1 MKITKWLGLVTAA
14 SPYSIPDGATAAQTN
29 LQIRKPG
36 QLVPRPGLT
45 RLYGSG
51 DKQTIYAIYRL
62 AGGSYGTD
70 ILFIYFAQRQPK
82 ATPDLPTTYK
92 YAITALTNSSGSLDG
107 STIWTTAL
115 AQSWAPTFTEDRF
128 GRLFAFFG
136 HGEPPIM
143 YRRGATSA
151 VTMGVPAPS
160 VAPVVTPSGAGYFLE
175 RVDVI
180 DGGGAYW
187 TPPTITFSGGTPTR
201 EAKVKGVVQGGNLV
215 AVDVI
220 DGGNNYST
228 APSVTIDA
236 NNIGRGF
243 RGVGVIAVDTNI
255 NGYTSSVT
263 PVVTGTALAAN
274 RTHGHSL
281 STTAPKIAVK
291 NAAGGV
297 DAIDAVYDSTASRY
311 TAVIPVTATT
321 NTSTGLATAGI
332 NARARFEFAAIGL
345 TFQLAS
351 TFDAAQTGT
360 VGWYFGTG
368 YTSAGAATTYRRSSD
383 EHYFAITASNSV
395 YRYGGNARGGDAKN
409 FLGAP
414 IYPFRNTFFPDYRFL
429 SYRLCTGSFNNDAAQ
444 WSRYEAK
451 VQKDAT
457 SYFIDIGLLPAKK
470 ADGSAYTRTAT
481 AVPPTVRVRFNQC
494 PASWLRSPVTERPY
508 QYWEKVKYN
517 AAGVSWWGS
526 NANILSRPIVDF
538 WNSATTYGFGAG
550 SVTVLSQ
557 GTGWEQGTMF
567 VLRFEQGDAF
577 DQTYVGGLIDF
588 ATAGYGIAKSH
599 APVDGF
605 AKHYR
610 EFYFYASS
618 AEAASGGGPA
628 GAVVG
633 TPSITIPGSSYNLGD
648 RVKVTLMSR
657 PTDPTWTTAVSPYV
671 ENQTYTFTA
680 VTVRQATQLSRI
692 ASVTVVTPGSGYYSP
707 PDLLPS
713 GGGGYGL
720 RLEAVVNNGQ
730 VTGVNVLD
738 GGTGFVAQPD
748 IYTSDQGATAIPV
761 MRSSMRGVYRCA
773 YRYADWTETR
783 VDTAQITAI
792 SGDTVTLDD
801 ATAVLPDM
809 ILDGTL
815 IPFMAKVISVT
826 GNSVRLSRTPT
837 SVTGGLS
844 RVSITNAGSGYASA
858 PTVTVGGTGAGAA
871 VSAVLDSAGTVAS
884 LIIDQPGTGY
894 GFGPITLTLSAPT
907 SGVTATAVA
916 YIDDVVTVRD
926 MTKPIAYSDF
936 SPITDVDTGPNSDR
950 QRCSEMIWNL
960 SGAVPPSRAQIV
972 EFYRTSG
979 DESLVFYRLEMYA
992 TVADTIQIQGTDTL
1006 NDEELFNPDRPFYAA
1021 LPVVLPNGAVNAYRF
1036 GVPRTDMAVAV
1047 QYQDR
1052 MWYAVSTSG
1061 NDTNTV
1067 FFSEYDEFESC
1078 PDVNELPIQNNL
1090 KTTDYLT
1097 ALVPGGSV
1105 LVAFQNSHAYAISY
1119 NTDPILDATVQ
1130 MISHRGCVSQQCWDI
1145 HDNLIYAMDERGI
1158 YSLDRSGDVAV
1169 LSEAIRD
1176 LFDEELIDWERK
1188 DRFFIKVD
1196 NRTNILRAFVSLGET
1211 AGSNPEVALCFHIT
1225 NGAWWTESWPN
1236 CLTACAIH
1244 RPASDRA
1251 NVPVYGAIDG
1261 NIYEMR
1267 GDRDQMYRSIQSI
1280 TVTNGGSGYITAP
1293 AVTVTAGQE
1302 GQGAEFAALVVD
1314 GVVREILI
1322 IRQGF
1327 GYGSLNQLVDP
1338 EVWNGTVNITIAP
1351 PPSGT
1356 TATATATASQ
1366 PDNYKQSTV
1375 GWLVKTSAMELISD
1389 GNTRKGEAQIDR
1401 SIIVTYAPTDVSCV
1415 LDLREYYNNSATP
1428 RRNAM
1433 MRDRGTGFVHQT
1445 SQAKTTLDMVATRSP
1460 LGLATGVAKASFA
1473 GRSLEDTAGGDRHI
1487 AIQLSYA
1494 PIPADTGN
1502 PEPPHPIIYG
1512 LEVRGVVDG
1521 D

>member
-1 MKITKWLGLVTAA
+1 MKITAWLGLITAA
-14 SPYSIPDGATAAQTN
+14 SPYSLPAGAAAVQTN

-36 QLVPRPGLT
+36 QLIPRPGLT
-45 RLYGSG
+45 RLYGNG

-70 ILFIYFAQRQPK
+70 ILFIYYAQLQPK
-82 ATPDLPTTYK
+82 LTPDLPTTYK
-92 YAITALTNSSGSLDG
+92 YAIAALTNSSGSLDG
-107 STIWTTAL
+107 GTVWTTAL
-115 AQSWAPTFTEDRF
+115 TQSWAPTFTEDRF

-143 YRRGATSA
+143 YRRGAATA
-151 VTMGVPAPS
+151 VTMGVPAPN

-175 RVDVI
+175 RVDVVN
-180 DGGGAYW
+180 GGGAYW
-187 TPPTITFSGGTPTR
+187 TPPSITFSGGSPSR
-201 EAKVKGVVQGGNLV
+201 VAKVKGVVQGGNLV

-220 DGGNNYST
+220 DGGNNYAT
-228 APSVTIDA
+228 APSVNIDA
-236 NNIGRGF
+236 TNIGRGF

-255 NGYTSSVT
+255 NGFTSAVT

-297 DAIDAVYDSTASRY
+297 DAIDAVYDATASRY
-311 TAVIPVTATT
+311 TAVIPVTAFT
-321 NTSTGLATAGI
+321 NTSTGLPTAGI

-345 TFQLAS
+345 TFQLSS
-351 TFDAAQTGT
+351 TFDVANSGV

-368 YTSAGAATTYRRSSD
+368 FTAAGATSTYRRVAD
-383 EHYFAITASNSV
+383 EKYFAITASNTV
-395 YRYGGNARGGDAKN
+395 YRYGGRARGGDAKN
-409 FLGAP
+409 FLGSP
-414 IYPFRNTFFPDYRFL
+414 IYPLRNTFFPDYRYL
-429 SYRLCTGSFNNDAAQ
+429 SYRICTGSFTNDAAQ
-444 WSRYEAK
+444 WSRYQAL

-457 SYFIDIGLLPAKK
+457 SYFVDIGLLPAKK

-481 AVPPTVRVRFNQC
+481 AVPPAVRVRFNQC

-508 QYWEKVKYN
+508 QYWEKAKYN
-517 AAGVSWWGS
+517 QAGVAWWG
-526 NANILSRPIVDF
+526 NNGGILARPIVDF

-577 DQTYVGGLIDF
+577 DQTYTGGGIDF
-588 ATAGYGIAKSH
+588 ATAGYGIAQAH

-633 TPSITIPGSSYNLGD
+633 TPSISIPGSSYNLGD
-648 RVKVTLMSR
+648 RVRVTLMSR
-657 PTDPTWTTAVSPYV
+657 PTDPTWTTAVSPYT

-730 VTGVNVLD
+730 VTGVTVLD
-738 GGTGFVAQPD
+738 GGTAFVAQPD

-773 YRYADWTETR
+773 YRYADWTETS

-809 ILDGTL
+809 ILDGTR

-837 SVTGGLS
+837 STTGGLS

-858 PTVTVGGTGAGAA
+858 PTVTVGGTGTGAS
-871 VSAVLDSAGTVAS
+871 VSAVLDAAGTVAS
-884 LIIDQPGTGY
+884 LIIDQAGTGY
-894 GFGPITLTLSAPT
+894 GFGPITLTLTAPA

-936 SPITDVDTGPNSDR
+936 SPITDVDAGPNADR

-1021 LPVVLPNGAVNAYRF
+1021 LPVVLPNGGVNAYRF
-1036 GVPRTDMAVAV
+1036 GVPRSDMAVAV

-1052 MWYAVSTSG
+1052 LWYGVSTSG
-1061 NDTNTV
+1061 NDVNTV

-1097 ALVPGGSV
+1097 ALVPFGSE
-1105 LVAFQNSHAYAISY
+1105 LVAFQTSHAYAITY
-1119 NTDPILDATVQ
+1119 NTDPIIDSTVQ
-1130 MISHRGCVSQQCWDI
+1130 MIAHRGCVSQQCWDI

-1158 YSLDRSGDVAV
+1158 YSLGRNGEVAG
-1169 LSEAIRD
+1169 LSEAIRN

-1188 DRFFIKVD
+1188 DQFFLKVD
-1196 NRTNILRAFVSLGET
+1196 NRTNILRAFVSLGN
-1211 AGSNPEVALCFHIT
+1211 ANGSNPEVALCFHIT
-1225 NGAWWTESWPN
+1225 NNTWWTESWPN
-1236 CLTACAIH
+1236 SLTGCAIH
-1244 RPASDRA
+1244 RPAADRA
-1251 NVPVYGAIDG
+1251 NVPIYVAIDG

-1267 GDRDQMYRSIQSI
+1267 GDRDQLFRSIQSVTI
-1280 TVTNGGSGYITAP
+1280 TNGGSGYVIAP
-1293 AVTVTAGQE
+1293 TVTVASGQE
-1302 GQGAEFAALVVD
+1302 GQGAEFSALVVD
-1314 GVVREILI
+1314 GQVTEILI
-1322 IRQGF
+1322 IRPGF
-1327 GYGSLNQLVDP
+1327 GYGSLNQQVDP
-1338 EVWNGTVNITIAP
+1338 EVWTGTVNLTISP

-1366 PDNYKQSTV
+1366 PDNLKQATV
-1375 GWLVKTSAMELISD
+1375 GWLMKTGAMELVSD
-1389 GNTRKGEAQIDR
+1389 GNTKKGESLIDR
-1401 SIIVTYAPTDVSCV
+1401 SIVLTYKPTDVDCT
-1415 LDLREYYNNSATP
+1415 LDLREYYNNSPTP
-1428 RRNAM
+1428 RRNTM

-1445 SQAKTTLDMVATRSP
+1445 TQAKTTLNMAAQRSS
-1460 LGLATGVAKASFA
+1460 LGLATGVAKAQFA

-1487 AIQLSYA
+1487 AVQISYA
-1494 PIPADTGN
+1494 PVPADAGN
-1502 PEPPHPIIYG
+1502 PAPPQPIVYG

-1521 D
+1521 R